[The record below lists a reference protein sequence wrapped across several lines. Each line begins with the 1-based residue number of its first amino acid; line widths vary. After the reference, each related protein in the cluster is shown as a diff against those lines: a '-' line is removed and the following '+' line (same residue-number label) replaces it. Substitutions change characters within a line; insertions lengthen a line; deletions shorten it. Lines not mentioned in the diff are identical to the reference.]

1 MGYGVGGSKMEI
13 KIFGESFDKT
23 NIVAE
28 NIYNALK
35 EIKGTKD
42 LLISRDRDK
51 AEMKLVLDQEKMTY
65 FGLNTAMVA
74 GVIRN
79 RITGLTATKYKEDGN
94 EYDVIVRY
102 DEKYR
107 HSTDD
112 IENISIMTPKG
123 NSIKVSEITQTQ
135 TLLRTT

>member
-1 MGYGVGGSKMEI
+1 MAWI
-13 KIFGESFDKT
+13 R
-23 NIVAE
+23 
-28 NIYNALK
+28 LW
-35 EIKGTKD
+35 
-42 LLISRDRDK
+42 L
-51 AEMKLVLDQEKMTY
+51 
-65 FGLNTAMVA
+65 A
-74 GVIRN
+74 GVYEN

-123 NSIKVSEITQTQ
+123 NSIKVSEITQ
-135 TLLRTT
+135 LKHYYAPPNIVKRE